1 MGARGFQVN
10 IAKPPGGFEVRI
22 SPEVQAHLRLVTAEF
37 TDFGWRWASVV
48 DRLKQTAHVE
58 GVTIDGQPGQR
69 GGVFVMDGW
78 RIKVAWHVL
87 GDTVTVL
94 RADF

>member
-1 MGARGFQVN
+1 M
-10 IAKPPGGFEVRI
+10 
-22 SPEVQAHLRLVTAEF
+22 VTADF
-37 TDFGWRWASVV
+37 GDFGWRWASVI

-58 GVTIDGQPGQR
+58 GAAIDGNPSQR

-87 GDTVTVL
+87 GDTVTVM

>member
-1 MGARGFQVN
+1 LGACGVQVN
-10 IAKPPGGFEVRI
+10 IAKPPGGFQVRI
-22 SPEVQAHLRLVTAEF
+22 SPAVQAHLREVTGQF
-37 TDFGWRWASVV
+37 DDFEWRWASVV

-58 GVTIDGQPGQR
+58 GVAIDGHAGQR
-69 GGVFVMDGW
+69 GGVFMMDDW

-87 GDTVTVL
+87 GDTVTVM